1 MTYFILI
8 FIASYIIG
16 IIGWSIIITVSK
28 CADTYD
34 ELRKELC
41 DSPAFIPI
49 VNIICLIV
57 LVIGAIIISLIQLIY
72 QDFGIKEWWNE
83 IKCKKLPF
91 RE

>member
-16 IIGWSIIITVSK
+16 IIGWSIIITVSE

-49 VNIICLIV
+49 VNITFLIV
-57 LVIGAIIISLIQLIY
+57 LVISAIIISLIQLIY
-72 QDFGIKEWWNE
+72 QDFGIKEWWNK
-83 IKCKKLPF
+83 IKDEKLPF